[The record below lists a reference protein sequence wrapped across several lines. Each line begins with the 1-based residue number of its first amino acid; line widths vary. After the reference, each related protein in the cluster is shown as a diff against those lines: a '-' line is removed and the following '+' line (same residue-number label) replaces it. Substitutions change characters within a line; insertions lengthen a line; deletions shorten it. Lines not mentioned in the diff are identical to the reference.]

1 MTKKDCKLLII
12 EYECLSFIH
21 PMAENNKNKESL
33 TFQAEVS
40 KLLDLVANSLYS
52 EREIFLR
59 ELISNAND
67 ACEKLRYEALS
78 KKDILQKDSELS
90 INIRVSKKKKT
101 IEIEDNGIGMSR
113 QELIDNLGTIAR
125 SGTGKFIEAMKSKKE
140 NNISAIGQFGV
151 GFYSSYMVADTVDVH
166 SKNAEIEN
174 SFLWSS
180 NGKDNYTIESLEKKS
195 RGTLIKLNIKKD
207 ADEFLD
213 SFRLRSIITKYSN
226 YIPFPIYLKDLDSK
240 DKEEKV
246 NEGDPLWLKDK
257 KNIKPEDYKQFYNN
271 ISFNFDEPLKTI
283 HYNAEGVIN
292 YKALL
297 YLPTNQPMDLFQQDR
312 KNKIK
317 LYVQKVFITDE
328 CEEIIPNW
336 LRFVPGVIDSQDIS
350 LNISR
355 EMLQN
360 NPVILKIKAG
370 ITNKIL
376 NELKTLSNK
385 EKDTYLKFWNNFGA
399 VIKEGLYEFNDH
411 HEKIL
416 PLLRFETSESENY
429 ASLDD
434 YIQNMKPD
442 QNEIYYFANTDKD
455 HIKNSPQLEAFT
467 ANKIP
472 VLFMTDA
479 VDEFWLQNIKNFK
492 DKEFKSIS
500 KGKVDLSKLKKD
512 NKSKIKSENKKNNK
526 INDLIN
532 ILKAELKEKI
542 SDVVISDRL
551 TKSPILLVADEGAMD
566 INMEKLMKMHNKS
579 SPDSKKILEINAEHP
594 MIIKIS
600 ESLNKYDHKKISNL
614 LLDQANILDGNPLSN
629 ASAYME
635 SLTELFI
642 KD

>member
-1 MTKKDCKLLII
+1 MTKK
-12 EYECLSFIH
+12 
-21 PMAENNKNKESL
+21 NKNIENLS
-33 TFQAEVS
+33 FQAEVS

-78 KKDILQKDSELS
+78 KKNILENDKDFS
-90 INIRVSKKKKT
+90 INVRVSKKNRI
-101 IEIEDNGIGMSR
+101 IEIEDNGIGMLK
-113 QELIDNLGTIAR
+113 QDLIDNLGTIAR

-140 NNISAIGQFGV
+140 NDISAIGQFGV
-151 GFYSSYMVADTVDVH
+151 GFYSSYMVAENVKVH
-166 SKNAEIEN
+166 SKNVDSKEG
-174 SFLWSS
+174 FLWTS
-180 NGKDNYTIESLEKKS
+180 NGKDNYTIEALPKNT
-195 RGTLIKLNIKKD
+195 RGTIITLDIKKD
-207 ADEFLD
+207 SDEFLD
-213 SFRLRSIITKYSN
+213 TFRLKSIITKNSN
-226 YIPFPIYLKDLDSK
+226 YIPFPIYLKDLDK
-240 DKEEKV
+240 KEEEEKA
-246 NEGDPLWLKDK
+246 NEGNPLWLKDK
-257 KNIKPEDYKQFYNN
+257 KDIKKEDYKQFYNN
-271 ISFNFDEPLKTI
+271 ISFNFDDPLKTI

-317 LYVQKVFITDE
+317 LYVQKVFITDD

-360 NPVILKIKAG
+360 NPVISKIKTG

-376 NELKTLSNK
+376 NELKNLSNK
-385 EKDTYLKFWNNFGA
+385 DSNIYLNFWNNFGA
-399 VIKEGLYEFNDH
+399 VIKEGLYELNDH

-416 PLLRFETSESENY
+416 PLLRFQTSESDDFI
-429 ASLDD
+429 SLED
-434 YIQNMKPD
+434 YLAKMKQD
-442 QNEIYYFANTDKD
+442 QKEIYYFANTDKD

-479 VDEFWLQNIKNFK
+479 VDEFWLQNIRNFK
-492 DKEFKSIS
+492 EKDFKSIT
-500 KGKVDLSKLKKD
+500 KGKIDISNLQDKKK
-512 NKSKIKSENKKNNK
+512 NVTKSKKSNK

-532 ILKAELKEKI
+532 VIKEELKDKI
-542 SDVVISDRL
+542 SSVIISDRL
-551 TKSPILLVADEGAMD
+551 TKSPILLVAEESAMD

-579 SPDSKKILEINAEHP
+579 SPESKKILEINAEHP
-594 MIIKIS
+594 MILKIS
-600 ESLNKYDHKKISNL
+600 ESLDKSNHKKISNL
-614 LLDQANILDGNPLSN
+614 LLDQANILDGNILSN
-629 ASAYME
+629 PSGYIE
-635 SLTELFI
+635 SLTDLFI
-642 KD
+642 NNSIKN

>member
-1 MTKKDCKLLII
+1 MS
-12 EYECLSFIH
+12 E
-21 PMAENNKNKESL
+21 PNKNKENL

-67 ACEKLRYEALS
+67 ACEKLRYLALS
-78 KKDILQKDSELS
+78 KKEILGENKELC
-90 INIRVSKKKKT
+90 INIRVSKKRKT

-113 QELIDNLGTIAR
+113 QDLIDNLGTIAR
-125 SGTGKFIEAMKSKKE
+125 SGTGKFIEAMKSKK
-140 NNISAIGQFGV
+140 NNDISAIGQFGV
-151 GFYSSYMVADTVDVH
+151 GFYSSYMVADTVEVLSRNFEVED
-166 SKNAEIEN
+166 A
-174 SFLWSS
+174 FLWSS
-180 NGKDNYTIESLEKKS
+180 NGKDNYTIESLPKKN
-195 RGTLIKLNIKKD
+195 RGTLITLNLKKD
-207 ADEFLD
+207 SDEFLD
-213 SFRLRSIITKYSN
+213 AIRLRSIITKYSN

-240 DKEEKV
+240 EKEEKA

-257 KNIKPEDYKQFYNN
+257 KNINQEDYKQFYNN
-271 ISFNFDEPLKTI
+271 ISFNFDDPLKVI

-292 YKALL
+292 YRALL

-317 LYVQKVFITDE
+317 LYVQKVFITDD

-360 NPVILKIKAG
+360 NPVISKIKTG

-385 EKDTYLKFWNNFGA
+385 DADIYLKFWNNFGA

-416 PLLRFETSESENY
+416 PLLRFQTSESNDLI
-429 ASLDD
+429 SLED
-434 YIQNMKPD
+434 YLSKMKPD
-442 QNEIYYFANTDKD
+442 QKEIYYFANTDKE

-467 ANKIP
+467 ANKVP

-479 VDEFWLQNIKNFK
+479 VDEFWLQNIRNFK
-492 DKEFKSIS
+492 EKEFKSIT
-500 KGKVDLSKLKKD
+500 KGKLDISNLKD
-512 NKSKIKSENKKNNK
+512 NKKSVNKGKKNSK

-532 ILKAELKEKI
+532 VIKNELKDKI

-551 TKSPILLVADEGAMD
+551 TKSPILLVAEESAMD
-566 INMEKLMKMHNKS
+566 INMEKLMKMHNKAA
-579 SPDSKKILEINAEHP
+579 PDSKKILEINAEHP
-594 MIIKIS
+594 MIIKIA
-600 ESLNKYDHKKISNL
+600 ENLKNNDHKKISNL
-614 LLDQANILDGNPLSN
+614 LLDQANILDGNILSN
-629 ASAYME
+629 PSGYME
-635 SLTELFI
+635 SLTDLFI
-642 KD
+642 GSSTKN